1 MDIKQLKYF
10 RSIVLAGT
18 ISGAAKQLFMTQP
31 SLSQQLHLLESE
43 LEVKLI
49 DRGNRKITLT
59 EAGQLLNI
67 RAGQILELLNTTAA
81 EVRELHNGY
90 TGTLS
95 IGTIT
100 SFGVAILP
108 GVIREFHA
116 KYPNIKFQLLE
127 DTTPKI
133 LDLLNSGLI
142 ELGITRSAF
151 NEELYHAVELPAD
164 PMVIAMSKEWLSGQ
178 QSQYIT
184 IDELRGRPLLL
195 HRSNEAM
202 IIDYCHKMG
211 FQPDIVCKGDD
222 VRTLIVLANEGIGLA
237 IVPKSVLGLVPS
249 NNISYREILDE
260 PFKIRKSV
268 IWMKNRYLSTAAK
281 HFINTMLLDF
291 NVKSE
296 DKWLE

>member
-49 DRGNRKITLT
+49 DRGSRRITLT
-59 EAGQLLNI
+59 EAGQLLNT

-81 EVRELHNGY
+81 EVKELHNGY
-90 TGTLS
+90 TGTLA

-100 SFGVAILP
+100 SFGVALLP
-108 GVIREFHA
+108 GFIRKFHA
-116 KYPNIKFQLLE
+116 DYPNIKFQLIE
-127 DTTPKI
+127 DTTPRI

-142 ELGITRSAF
+142 ELGITRSEF
-151 NEELYHAVELPAD
+151 NEDLYHAVDLPAD
-164 PMVIAMSKEWLSGQ
+164 PMVIAMSKEWVNGQ
-178 QSQYIT
+178 QSPYIT
-184 IDELRGRPLLL
+184 VEELMGRPLLL
-195 HRSNEAM
+195 HHSNEAM
-202 IIDYCHKMG
+202 ITDYCHKLG
-211 FQPDIVCKGDD
+211 FRPNILCKGDD

-249 NNISYREILDE
+249 NNISYKEILNE
-260 PFKIRKSV
+260 PWEIRKSV
-268 IWMKNRYLSTAAK
+268 IWMKNRYLSTAAR
-281 HFINTMLLDF
+281 HFINTMLAEL
-291 NVKSE
+291 
-296 DKWLE
+296 